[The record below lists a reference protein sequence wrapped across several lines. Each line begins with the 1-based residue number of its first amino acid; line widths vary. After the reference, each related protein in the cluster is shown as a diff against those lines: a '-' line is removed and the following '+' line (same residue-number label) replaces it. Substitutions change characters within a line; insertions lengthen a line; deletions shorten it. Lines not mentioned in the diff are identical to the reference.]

1 MPDRQQPSNPPAANR
16 LLARHLQ
23 LQSPATRSAFRRP
36 SIPTGDSA
44 MNNYVWKLLITGL
57 ACTLAA
63 LPADEPPDSS
73 SMERLMQQKMAVA
86 QQAFEAV
93 ARGNFQDT
101 SQTANRL
108 IALSRQELW
117 QQMASPRFVQD
128 TVDFV
133 RAVELLDR
141 MATAKDSDGTALAFT
156 KVTLSCTNCHEHIRG
171 ARTAQLDRPL
181 SDAKQLTASRF

>member
-1 MPDRQQPSNPPAANR
+1 
-16 LLARHLQ
+16 
-23 LQSPATRSAFRRP
+23 
-36 SIPTGDSA
+36 
-44 MNNYVWKLLITGL
+44 MNNYAWKLLITGL

-93 ARGNFQDT
+93 ARGNFEDT

-171 ARTAQLDRPL
+171 ARTAQLDKPL

>member
-1 MPDRQQPSNPPAANR
+1 
-16 LLARHLQ
+16 
-23 LQSPATRSAFRRP
+23 
-36 SIPTGDSA
+36 
-44 MNNYVWKLLITGL
+44 MNNNVWKLLITSL

-63 LPADEPPDSS
+63 LPADEPSRKSKTAPVPLPAQDNNTEPPDSS

-93 ARGNFQDT
+93 ARGNFEDT
-101 SQTANRL
+101 SQTADRL

-156 KVTLSCTNCHEHIRG
+156 KVTLSCTNCHEHFRG
-171 ARTAQLDRPL
+171 ARIARADRPL

>member
-1 MPDRQQPSNPPAANR
+1 
-16 LLARHLQ
+16 
-23 LQSPATRSAFRRP
+23 
-36 SIPTGDSA
+36 
-44 MNNYVWKLLITGL
+44 MNNYAWKLLITGL

-108 IALSRQELW
+108 I
-117 QQMASPRFVQD
+117 
-128 TVDFV
+128 
-133 RAVELLDR
+133 
-141 MATAKDSDGTALAFT
+141 
-156 KVTLSCTNCHEHIRG
+156 TLSCTNCHEHIRG